1 MSFRYFLQENKV
13 KEEAPK
19 LSAKEA
25 FRGFVYDS
33 KFYLFTYLF
42 IYLFIF
48 HNFICTNDRKYIN
61 HSFKTEILL
70 KVALNNINPLLKLK
84 NPNGKCY
91 SSSSNS
97 GIYKTYLSTTNS
109 ILSKK

>member
-33 KFYLFTYLF
+33 KFYLFIYLFTYLF

-48 HNFICTNDRKYIN
+48 HNFICTG
-61 HSFKTEILL
+61 S
-70 KVALNNINPLLKLK
+70 
-84 NPNGKCY
+84 
-91 SSSSNS
+91 
-97 GIYKTYLSTTNS
+97 
-109 ILSKK
+109 